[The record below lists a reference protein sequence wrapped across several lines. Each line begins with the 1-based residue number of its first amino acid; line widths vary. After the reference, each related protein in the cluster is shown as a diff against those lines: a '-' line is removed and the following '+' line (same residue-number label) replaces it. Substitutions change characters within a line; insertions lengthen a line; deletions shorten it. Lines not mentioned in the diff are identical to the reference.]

1 MAQIDDM
8 VIDTVKTAYEKAM
21 ELLKANQDKL
31 HEPATYLYE
40 KETITGEEFMQ
51 ILNRKNENERRS
63 SSA

>member
-1 MAQIDDM
+1 MIM
-8 VIDTVKTAYEKAM
+8 DTVKTAYEKAM

-31 HEPATYLYE
+31 HELAKDLYE

>member
-31 HEPATYLYE
+31 HELAKYLCE

>member
-1 MAQIDDM
+1 MI
-8 VIDTVKTAYEKAM
+8 IDTVKTAYEKVM

-31 HEPATYLYE
+31 HELARYLYE

>member
-1 MAQIDDM
+1 M

-31 HEPATYLYE
+31 HEPAKYLYE

>member
-1 MAQIDDM
+1 
-8 VIDTVKTAYEKAM
+8 M

-31 HEPATYLYE
+31 HELARYLYE